1 MANEI
6 EFKIEITKDEYK
18 EFEKNNKNLI
28 EGYVHKFD
36 EYYNCP
42 IKGNVIR
49 IRKSDDD
56 YYLCYKNKNF
66 KGNVEVTAEY
76 ETKIKDPDV
85 FRHIM
90 EALNVS
96 VFFTKKKDAMEV
108 VFKND
113 PMKGKYNIEFVII
126 NDKFYYIEIEWIAD
140 FTNKIMAIKLSGL
153 QLSDSNDVIKFLEG
167 KIKEL
172 GFDPRNKDSRSWIQI
187 VKDNN
192 PMKSRDPI
200 DMA

>member
-18 EFEKNNKNLI
+18 EFEKNNKKLI
-28 EGYVHKFD
+28 EEYVHKSD

-66 KGNVEVTAEY
+66 KGNVEVTDEY
-76 ETKIKDPDV
+76 EIKIEDPDV
-85 FRHIM
+85 FRRIM

-108 VFKND
+108 VLKND
-113 PMKGKYNIEFVII
+113 PMKDKYNIEFVIV
-126 NDKFYYIEIEWIAD
+126 NDKFYYIEIEWISE
-140 FTNKIMAIKLSGL
+140 FTNKIRN
-153 QLSDSNDVIKFLEG
+153 SNDVIEFLES

-172 GFDPRNKDSRSWIQI
+172 GFDPRNKDSRTWIQI

-200 DMA
+200 DIA

>member
-18 EFEKNNKNLI
+18 EFEKNNKKLI
-28 EGYVHKFD
+28 EEYVHKSD

-66 KGNVEVTAEY
+66 KGNVEVTDEY
-76 ETKIKDPDV
+76 EIKIEDPDV
-85 FRHIM
+85 FRRIM

-108 VFKND
+108 VLKND
-113 PMKGKYNIEFVII
+113 PMKDKYNIEFVIV
-126 NDKFYYIEIEWIAD
+126 NDKFYYIEIEWISE
-140 FTNKIMAIKLSGL
+140 FTNKIRN
-153 QLSDSNDVIKFLEG
+153 SNDVIEFLES

-172 GFDPRNKDSRSWIQI
+172 GFDPRNKDSRTWIQI

>member
-18 EFEKNNKNLI
+18 EFEKNNKKLI
-28 EGYVHKFD
+28 EEYVHKSD

-66 KGNVEVTAEY
+66 KGNVEVTDEY
-76 ETKIKDPDV
+76 ETKIEDPDV
-85 FRHIM
+85 FRRIM
-90 EALNVS
+90 EDLNVS

-108 VFKND
+108 VLKND
-113 PMKGKYNIEFVII
+113 PMKDKYNIEFVIV
-126 NDKFYYIEIEWIAD
+126 NDKFYYIEIEWISE
-140 FTNKIMAIKLSGL
+140 FTNKIRN
-153 QLSDSNDVIKFLEG
+153 SNDVIEFLEG

-172 GFDPRNKDSRSWIQI
+172 GFNPRNKDSRTWIQI